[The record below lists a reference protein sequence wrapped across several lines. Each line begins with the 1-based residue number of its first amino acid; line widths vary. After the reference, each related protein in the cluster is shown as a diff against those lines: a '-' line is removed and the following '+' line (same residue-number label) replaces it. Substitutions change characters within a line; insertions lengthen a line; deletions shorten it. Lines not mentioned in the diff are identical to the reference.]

1 VTSVQLE
8 IWARSAQAA
17 IVMRSAFLGLSLLV
31 FGAGA
36 LGVACGDDEGPGPG
50 VGGSSSGG
58 RSGSGGAAGSGGR
71 AGSAGAPGS
80 AGAAGSAGAGGSAG
94 AAGAAGAAGSGGAS
108 GADGSDA
115 GGGEGDAGAFTLSST
130 GFDDNPG
137 CGPDDAA
144 DACDFFPANSTNF
157 APGTNT
163 SPELSWTGA
172 PAGTQSFAIALHDLD
187 FVQNGDPF
195 THWVMW
201 SIPGS
206 TTGLPEGL
214 PDGATPAPPAPA
226 GSQQVSQGDDNG
238 FFGSGACGNVYE
250 FVLYALDT
258 ATFTPADD
266 TDPDDVEGA
275 LEDSDAVLA
284 TTTVRARSGPCD

>member
-1 VTSVQLE
+1 
-8 IWARSAQAA
+8 
-17 IVMRSAFLGLSLLV
+17 MRSAFLGLSLLV
-31 FGAGA
+31 SGAGV
-36 LGVACGDDEGPGPG
+36 LGVACGDDDSPGPG

-58 RSGSGGAAGSGGR
+58 TSGSGGAAGSGGR
-71 AGSAGAPGS
+71 AGSGGSAGS
-80 AGAAGSAGAGGSAG
+80 AGAAGSAGSGGAGGSAG
-94 AAGAAGAAGSGGAS
+94 GAGAAGAAGSGGSS
-108 GADGSDA
+108 GADGGDA
-115 GGGEGDAGAFTLSST
+115 GVDEADAGAFTLSST
-130 GFDDNPG
+130 GFDDNAG
-137 CGPDDAA
+137 CGPDGAA

-187 FVQNGDPF
+187 FLQNGDPF

-201 SIPGS
+201 NIPGS

-266 TDPDDVEGA
+266 TDPDDVEDA
-275 LEDSDAVLA
+275 LDDSDAVLA